1 VADTSF
7 VTADGQRDLQQS
19 VVIDAPEFAKWNAP
33 VSAVD
38 LRVGG
43 SLEATYDVT
52 HKIGDP
58 DNIMHRIIA
67 FQRTVII
74 MQYEPLTPTRTR
86 VTISVT
92 GWGNDPDSQRL
103 YAFFKGGNGYL
114 LQKMKTVFDV
124 GPIQTADYRALGLM
138 ARLKVRV
145 HGMKTSYTPRADKC
159 LACGNREPHQAFR
172 RRSP

>member
-1 VADTSF
+1 MADTSF
-7 VTADGQRDLQQS
+7 VTADGQRDLHQS

-74 MQYEPLTPTRTR
+74 MQ
-86 VTISVT
+86 
-92 GWGNDPDSQRL
+92 
-103 YAFFKGGNGYL
+103 
-114 LQKMKTVFDV
+114 
-124 GPIQTADYRALGLM
+124 
-138 ARLKVRV
+138 
-145 HGMKTSYTPRADKC
+145 
-159 LACGNREPHQAFR
+159 
-172 RRSP
+172 

>member
-1 VADTSF
+1 
-7 VTADGQRDLQQS
+7 
-19 VVIDAPEFAKWNAP
+19 
-33 VSAVD
+33 
-38 LRVGG
+38 
-43 SLEATYDVT
+43 
-52 HKIGDP
+52 
-58 DNIMHRIIA
+58 M
-67 FQRTVII
+67 
-74 MQYEPLTPTRTR
+74 
-86 VTISVT
+86 TISVT

-145 HGMKTSYTPRADKC
+145 HGMKTSYTPRADQC

-172 RRSP
+172 RRSPISLMPSMACGRPARRWRQCSGSDPLTHLFGPTRGG